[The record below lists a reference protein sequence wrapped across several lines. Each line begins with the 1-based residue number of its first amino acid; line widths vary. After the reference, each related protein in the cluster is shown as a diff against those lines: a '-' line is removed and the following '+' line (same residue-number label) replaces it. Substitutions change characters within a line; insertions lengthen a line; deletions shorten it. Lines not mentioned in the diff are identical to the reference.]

1 MKFEIFSR
9 PQTPHP
15 ATSSG
20 FPSDAV
26 VVVIPRVLLERL
38 LMLVIFL
45 VFGGTI
51 TMQVTMHSLNVP
63 VLPTAVKS
71 K

>member
-9 PQTPHP
+9 PQTPP
-15 ATSSG
+15 APSNG

-38 LMLVIFL
+38 LTLIFL
-45 VFGGTI
+45 LAFGGTMQI
-51 TMQVTMHSLNVP
+51 TLHSLNVP
-63 VLPTAVKS
+63 VTPAVQS

>member
-9 PQTPHP
+9 PQTPP
-15 ATSSG
+15 APSNG

-38 LMLVIFL
+38 LTLVFVL
-45 VFGGTI
+45 VFGGTMQI
-51 TMQVTMHSLNVP
+51 TLHRLNVP
-63 VLPTAVKS
+63 VTPAVEAK
-71 K
+71 

>member
-9 PQTPHP
+9 PQTLPP
-15 ATSSG
+15 VPSGG

-38 LMLVIFL
+38 LMLVFVL
-45 VFGGTI
+45 VFGGSI
-51 TMQVTMHSLNVP
+51 TMQFTMHSLNMPVP
-63 VLPTAVKS
+63 AAVKS

>member
-9 PQTPHP
+9 PQTPP
-15 ATSSG
+15 APSSG

-38 LMLVIFL
+38 LTLIFLL
-45 VFGGTI
+45 VFGGTMQI
-51 TMQVTMHSLNVP
+51 TLHRLNVP
-63 VLPTAVKS
+63 VTPAVS

>member
-9 PQTPHP
+9 PQTPP
-15 ATSSG
+15 APSNG

-38 LMLVIFL
+38 LTLIIL
-45 VFGGTI
+45 LAFGGTMQI
-51 TMQVTMHSLNVP
+51 TLHSLNVP
-63 VLPTAVKS
+63 VTPAVES

>member
-9 PQTPHP
+9 PQTPP
-15 ATSSG
+15 APSNG

-38 LMLVIFL
+38 LILVILL

-51 TMQVTMHSLNVP
+51 TMQVTMHSLNTPVP
-63 VLPTAVKS
+63 PAVES

>member
-9 PQTPHP
+9 PQTPPP
-15 ATSSG
+15 ATSIG

-38 LMLVIFL
+38 LILVIVL
-45 VFGGTI
+45 VFGGPI
-51 TMQVTMHSLNVP
+51 TMQVTMHSLNMPVP
-63 VLPTAVKS
+63 ATVKS